1 MTDSTNNGGPAF
13 PHLRRYVA
21 PDTYEPIAEGGMTL
35 RQYAAVKL
43 CVPESGTD
51 WLDDMIRKAQR
62 DWFAGQALAGLS
74 SGHDRDG
81 RWSWE
86 ANAAAREAY
95 RIADAM
101 LEKRK

>member
-1 MTDSTNNGGPAF
+1 MTKIDNGGPAF
-13 PHLRRYVA
+13 PMPRVLKHTGDLTDGCY
-21 PDTYEPIAEGGMTL
+21 GMTL
-35 RQYAAVKL
+35 
-43 CVPESGTD
+43 
-51 WLDDMIRKAQR
+51 R
-62 DWFAGQALAGLS
+62 DWFAGQALAGIS

-101 LEKRK
+101 LAARKHPPSVEI